1 MEYLTV
7 KQPKELTDLRKEYVK
22 KVLAWIEEQ
31 AKNPNVDRIEVE
43 LTYWDFEQVYPS
55 VITDM
60 NGWQGDYW
68 KEPVE
73 IAGRKWHVYGSMA
86 YGTLELHIED

>member
-7 KQPKELTDLRKEYVK
+7 KQPKELTDLRKQYVK

-43 LTYWDFEQVYPS
+43 LTYWEFEQAYPS
-55 VITDM
+55 YFVDS
-60 NGWQGDYW
+60 NGWQADYW

-73 IAGRKWHVYGSMA
+73 IAGRKWTPDGSMA
-86 YGTLELHIED
+86 YGTLALYIDD